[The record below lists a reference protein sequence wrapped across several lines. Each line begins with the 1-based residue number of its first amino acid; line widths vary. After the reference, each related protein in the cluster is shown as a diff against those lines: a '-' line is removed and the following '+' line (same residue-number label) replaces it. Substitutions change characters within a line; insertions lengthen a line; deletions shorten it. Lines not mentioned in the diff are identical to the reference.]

1 MLKTTIP
8 ALLSLSAL
16 LFLSGCNGSN
26 ATSQEQ
32 KHDSSVLTP
41 STHQAQ
47 ESEPASILKEKE
59 ALHTSSAPQGNIET
73 EEKRAT
79 ISATVSKERPQE
91 ESSHTSSPSSTE
103 SSPSETVSSASNG
116 GTTGTS
122 QTTETSTQAPS
133 GDRGECRIY
142 NPITGGCEAY

>member
-1 MLKTTIP
+1 MLKTTLP

-32 KHDSSVLTP
+32 QHGSSVLTP
-41 STHQAQ
+41 STHPVQAG
-47 ESEPASILKEKE
+47 ESSSILKEKE
-59 ALHTSSAPQGNIET
+59 ARRNASSPQGSMET
-73 EEKRAT
+73 AEKRAA
-79 ISATVSKERPQE
+79 ISAAVGE
-91 ESSHTSSPSSTE
+91 ETHPEENSHTSPSATK
-103 SSPSETVSSASNG
+103 SSPSQTVSSASNG
-116 GTTGTS
+116 GTADSS
-122 QTTETSTQAPS
+122 QTPEASTQAPS